1 MPRRSGRR
9 RRAGTYDEGARL
21 IERFYRIDYKGQPR
35 YAVERDGNWRLI
47 DGDIF
52 GGYTEGEPV
61 ASSGHRLLAPVAPS
75 KIVCVGLNYKDH
87 AAEVKKPLP
96 AEPLIFIKPSTAVIG
111 PSASITLPGGV
122 GRVDHEAE
130 LAVVIGRR
138 ATRVRAEDAHQ
149 YVFGLTCVNDVTARD
164 LQVQGAGYTR
174 AKGWDT
180 FAPVGPCVARGLDYT
195 AAAGLS
201 VEGWV
206 NGTRRQFSSTRE
218 LIFGIPKLIEYISTN
233 MTLLPGDIISTGT
246 PSGIGALHAGDTVT
260 IKVEGVGELTNDVRI
275 G

>member
-1 MPRRSGRR
+1 M
-9 RRAGTYDEGARL
+9 L
-21 IERFYRIDYKGQPR
+21 IERFYRIEYKGQPR
-35 YAVERDGNWRLI
+35 YAVEREGEWRLLE
-47 DGDIF
+47 GDIF
-52 GGYTEGEPV
+52 GDSAPGE
-61 ASSGHRLLAPVAPS
+61 AIAATGHQLLAPVLPS

-96 AEPLIFIKPSTAVIG
+96 EEPLIFIKPSTSVIG
-111 PSASITLPGGV
+111 PEDSIVLPEGV

-138 ATRVRAEDAHQ
+138 ATRVPASEAGQ
-149 YVFGLTCVNDVTARD
+149 YILGLTCVNDVTARD

-180 FAPVGPCVARGLDYT
+180 FAPVGPCIARGIDYS
-195 AAAGLS
+195 ADAGLM

-206 NGTRRQFSSTRE
+206 NGTRRQASSTRE
-218 LIFGIPKLIEYISTN
+218 LIFAIPKLIEFISTN

-246 PSGIGALHAGDTVT
+246 PSGIGPLTAGDTVT
-260 IKVEGVGELTNDVRI
+260 IKVEGVGELKNIVR
-275 G
+275 

>member
-1 MPRRSGRR
+1 MSDRV
-9 RRAGTYDEGARL
+9 
-21 IERFYRIDYKGQPR
+21 FRIDYKGVPR
-35 YAVERDGNWRLI
+35 HVVERQGDWRLV
-47 DGDIF
+47 DGDVF
-52 GGYTEGEPV
+52 GDYSLGEPV
-61 ASSGHRLLAPVAPS
+61 ASNGHRLLPPVVPS

-96 AEPLIFIKPSTAVIG
+96 SEPLIFIKPSTSVIG
-111 PSASITLPGGV
+111 HNDAIVLPDDV

-138 ATRVRAEDAHQ
+138 ATRVREEDADQ
-149 YVFGLTCVNDVTARD
+149 YVFGITCVNDVTARD

-180 FAPVGPCVARGLDYT
+180 FAPVGPCIARGVDYST
-195 AAAGLS
+195 AAGLA

-206 NGTRRQFSSTRE
+206 NGQRRQGSSTRE
-218 LIFGIPKLIEYISTN
+218 LIFAIPKLVAFISTN

-246 PSGIGALHAGDTVT
+246 PAGIGPLRAGDMVT
-260 IKVEGVGELTNDVRI
+260 IRVEGVGELTNPVRSAN
-275 G
+275 